1 MQRAIELAGIGLGSA
16 SPNPLVGCVIVSD
29 GRIIGEGWHKKYGES
44 HAEVN
49 AIDSVE
55 NKSLLSGSTVY
66 VNLEPCSHHGR
77 TPPCA
82 EKLIEVGVKRVV
94 ISTGDTN
101 PLVSGKG
108 IALLSNA
115 GIEVIT
121 GIMEKEGR
129 RLNRRFFTSI
139 EQQIPYVILKWAET
153 SDGFMAS
160 ENGEPKWISNL
171 YSRQRA
177 HQWRAQEDAIL
188 IGTST
193 ARVDNPRLNVR
204 DWSGRNPLRVVID
217 RALKLDIH
225 LNVFDQSQPTYCY
238 NLHRQEERP
247 NLFYRQLPLE
257 NFLQALLHDLTAR
270 QVRSL
275 IVEGG
280 AQTLSHFIQ
289 EGYWHEARIFRS
301 SKTFAK
307 GIPAPMVRGK
317 LQSEETLLDDRLS
330 IIMNPLRTTI

>member
-1 MQRAIELAGIGLGSA
+1 MEQHESFMQRAIELAGIGLGSA

-160 ENGEPKWISNL
+160 EN
-171 YSRQRA
+171 
-177 HQWRAQEDAIL
+177 
-188 IGTST
+188 
-193 ARVDNPRLNVR
+193 
-204 DWSGRNPLRVVID
+204 
-217 RALKLDIH
+217 
-225 LNVFDQSQPTYCY
+225 
-238 NLHRQEERP
+238 
-247 NLFYRQLPLE
+247 
-257 NFLQALLHDLTAR
+257 
-270 QVRSL
+270 
-275 IVEGG
+275 
-280 AQTLSHFIQ
+280 
-289 EGYWHEARIFRS
+289 
-301 SKTFAK
+301 
-307 GIPAPMVRGK
+307 
-317 LQSEETLLDDRLS
+317 
-330 IIMNPLRTTI
+330 